1 MPQAACIL
9 PPDKVQ
15 AAFNTAHIR
24 RVHIAAH
31 TGETMIED
39 DWN

>member
-1 MPQAACIL
+1 MLQAACIL

-15 AAFNTAHIR
+15 AVFDTARIR
-24 RVHIAAH
+24 RVRIAAH
-31 TGETMIED
+31 TGETMIGD